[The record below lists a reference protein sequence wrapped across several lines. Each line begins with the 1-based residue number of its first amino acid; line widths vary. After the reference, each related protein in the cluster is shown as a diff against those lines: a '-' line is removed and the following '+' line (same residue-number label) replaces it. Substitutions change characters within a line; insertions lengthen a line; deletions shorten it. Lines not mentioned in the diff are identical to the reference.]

1 MQKIRFWIRKYFAF
15 SQRET
20 SGFLYLLALMLI
32 LLLLPFLFKPK
43 TEPYSSTRDQ
53 EMLDSLALLLDDV
66 EEARRSTFAAKKS
79 TVVLKPFDP
88 NRLTEQEWISVGIK
102 PWLAKRILNYRSK
115 VGDFRSK
122 AEVKKIYGFPE
133 KVYAQLEPFILLP
146 ETAENS
152 TAFAGKSNKSY
163 ENRSFESNR
172 KSFRLQPFDINLAD
186 TAELKRI
193 RGIGSKLSQRILKY
207 RDRLGG
213 FTSEEQIKEVFG
225 LQPETLDSLS
235 KYTYVENDFRPK
247 KINLNTVTLEELK
260 THPYLKF
267 NQSRALIAYREQ
279 HGPYQKIEDIKK
291 IKLMDETTFVKLR
304 PYLAL

>member
-1 MQKIRFWIRKYFAF
+1 MQKVRLWIRKKFAF

-20 SGFLYLLALMLI
+20 SGFLYLLGLMLI
-32 LLLLPFLFKPK
+32 LMLLPFLFKPGS
-43 TEPYSSTRDQ
+43 EPYNSARDR
-53 EMLDSLALLLDDV
+53 EMLDSLAVLLDDV
-66 EEARRSTFAAKKS
+66 EEARRSTFAAKKP
-79 TVVLKPFDP
+79 TVALKPFNP
-88 NRLTEQEWISVGIK
+88 NKLTEQEWIAFGVK

-115 VGDFRSK
+115 VGDFKSK

-133 KVYAQLEPFILLP
+133 EVYAHLAPFIMLP
-146 ETAENS
+146 ETAENDKGF
-152 TAFAGKSNKSY
+152 TGKSNRNY
-163 ENRSFESNR
+163 ESRNFEASR
-172 KSFRLQPFDINLAD
+172 KSFKLQPFDINLAD

-193 RGIGSKLSQRILKY
+193 RGIGSKLSQRILTY

-213 FTSEEQIKEVFG
+213 FTSEEQLNEVFA
-225 LQPETLDSLS
+225 LQPEILDSLR
-235 KYTYVENDFRPK
+235 KYTYVENDFNPK

-267 NQSRALIAYREQ
+267 NQSRAIIAYREQ

-291 IKLMDETTFVKLR
+291 IKLMDEATFAKLR